1 MNGMKR
7 INKAALLMVRKVAY
21 RGHFLRPYYWADRK
35 LFELRTVY
43 VMPLLYYRWLYQWC
57 MWLIA
62 SNRFQRLA
70 DRAIH
75 TIPYHVR
82 FKVA

>member
-1 MNGMKR
+1 MKR
-7 INKAALLMVRKVAY
+7 LKKAILLPVSKIAY
-21 RGHFLRPYYWADRK
+21 RWSCLRLYYWADEE
-35 LFELRTVY
+35 LYQLRTVY
-43 VMPLLYYRWLYQWC
+43 VMPDFYYRRLYHAC
-57 MWLIA
+57 MWLA
-62 SNRFQRLA
+62 EFNRFRGLA